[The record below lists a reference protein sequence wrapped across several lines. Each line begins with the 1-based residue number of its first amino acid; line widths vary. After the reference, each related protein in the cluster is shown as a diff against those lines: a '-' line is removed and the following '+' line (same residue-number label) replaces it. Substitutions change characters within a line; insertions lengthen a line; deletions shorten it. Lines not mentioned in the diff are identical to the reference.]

1 VFTKWN
7 KYASKDGIGLAILKS
22 FRKLLLEVRVFG
34 LRLAALLLLGHTI
47 GYDTQTITQ

>member
-1 VFTKWN
+1 MP
-7 KYASKDGIGLAILKS
+7 KDGIGLAVLKA

-34 LRLAALLLLGHTI
+34 LRLTVLLLLDHTV